1 MRRANAI
8 GRFSPIGARVLIS
21 RNRWVR
27 GRAVKLFTI
36 PRHRLNTPLALIGL
50 SVTRELGGCSQES
63 QIHSQPPRAVR
74 ISTFAAPQTSAETL
88 HYSASILPYAQVDL
102 IFRSSGY
109 VTNVREVRGADGRT
123 RYTGTGDYVEQGVTL
138 AHIRR
143 EDLQNQM
150 AQAQAQ
156 LDQTTA
162 QHAKADQDFQRAK
175 ALYSTQSL
183 TKPDYDQSE
192 AAFNA
197 TRAAMENAK
206 AALLQSQLTLGDAD
220 LKASFSGYILSRN
233 IDLGSLVSPSTIAF
247 TIADIDRVK
256 VTFGAPDYVLSRV
269 RLGQELTIQTENDAT
284 PLKGRV
290 TSISPAA
297 DIRNRI
303 FAVEVTVS
311 NRRGHLKPGMIA
323 SIGLGEVPHS
333 SISIPLSAIVPL
345 PAEPDHFAVMVAQD
359 RAGRLVANLRKVQ
372 LGTTHDNSVAV
383 EGVQPG
389 ERVVSVGAQ
398 LLQDGDPIQAI
409 P

>member
-1 MRRANAI
+1 M
-8 GRFSPIGARVLIS
+8 
-21 RNRWVR
+21 
-27 GRAVKLFTI
+27 
-36 PRHRLNTPLALIGL
+36 
-50 SVTRELGGCSQES
+50 
-63 QIHSQPPRAVR
+63 
-74 ISTFAAPQTSAETL
+74 
-88 HYSASILPYAQVDL
+88 
-102 IFRSSGY
+102 FRSSGY
-109 VTNVREVRGADGRT
+109 VTNVRQVRGADGRT
-123 RYTGTGDYVEQGVTL
+123 RNIGTGDYVEQGLTL

-143 EDLQNQM
+143 EDLQNQV

-156 LDQTTA
+156 FDQTTA
-162 QHAKADQDFQRAK
+162 QHTKADQDFQRAK

-197 TRAAMENAK
+197 TRAATDNAK

-220 LKASFSGYILSRN
+220 LKAPFSGYILSRN
-233 IDLGSLVSPSTIAF
+233 IDLGSLVSPSTSAF
-247 TIADIDRVK
+247 TIADIGRVK
-256 VTFGAPDYVLSRV
+256 VAFGAPDYVLSRV
-269 RLGQELTIQTENDAT
+269 RLGQGLTIQTENDAA
-284 PLKGRV
+284 PVKGRV

-297 DIRNRI
+297 DTRNRI

-311 NRRGHLKPGMIA
+311 NRDRHLKPGMIA
-323 SIGLGEVPHS
+323 SVGLGEVPHS

-345 PAEPDHFAVMVAQD
+345 PSEPDHFAVMVAQD

-398 LLQDGDPIQAI
+398 LLKDGDPIQAI

>member
-1 MRRANAI
+1 
-8 GRFSPIGARVLIS
+8 
-21 RNRWVR
+21 
-27 GRAVKLFTI
+27 VKPFTI
-36 PRHRLNTPLALIGL
+36 PRHRLNTPLALIVL
-50 SVTRELGGCSQES
+50 SVTGVLGGCGHQS
-63 QIHSQPPRAVR
+63 QIPSQPPRAVR
-74 ISTFAAPQTSAETL
+74 LATVAAPQTSAETL
-88 HYSASILPYAQVDL
+88 RYSASILPYAQVDL
-102 IFRSSGY
+102 MFRSSGY
-109 VTNVREVRGADGRT
+109 VTDVRQVQGADGRT
-123 RYTGTGDYVEQGVTL
+123 RNVGTGDYVERSLML

-156 LDQTTA
+156 LDQATA
-162 QHAKADQDFQRAK
+162 QYTKADQDFQRAK

-197 TRAAMENAK
+197 TSAAMHNAR
-206 AALLQSQLTLGDAD
+206 AALLQAQLLLGDAD
-220 LKASFSGYILSRN
+220 LKAPFSGYILSRN
-233 IDLGSLVSPSTIAF
+233 IDLGSLVSPSTSAF
-247 TIADIDRVK
+247 TIADIGRVK
-256 VTFGAPDYVLSRV
+256 VAFGAPDYVLSRI
-269 RLGQELTIQTENDAT
+269 RLGQELTIQTENDAV
-284 PLKGRV
+284 PVKGRV

-297 DIRNRI
+297 DTRNRI

-311 NRRGHLKPGMIA
+311 NRDRHLKPGMIA

-333 SISIPLSAIVPL
+333 SISIPLSAIVPF
-345 PAEPDHFAVMVAQD
+345 PSEPDHFAVMVAQE

-383 EGVQPG
+383 KGLQPG

-398 LLQDGDPIQAI
+398 LLKDGDPIQAI